1 MATSNVKEEWDTRE
15 EEEDVV
21 PANEGS
27 GSKEEEPANEGGGSS
42 EGEGSDDPRKR
53 GEVLRESMTSKP

>member
-15 EEEDVV
+15 EEENVV
-21 PANEGS
+21 
-27 GSKEEEPANEGGGSS
+27 PANEGGGSS

-53 GEVLRESMTSKP
+53 GEVLRELMTSKP